1 MPPTWFAEA
10 KIGDLALWELLEHK
24 NPGGTLAQVAQALD
38 YLHMNQGLLE
48 PYSSQYPLVEPREL
62 TPPFDAPLIE
72 YRDLPAFSMV
82 ALDRTLSYQ
91 DEGFQYDQLFAEGDP
106 PDRALAAANRATL
119 RQRMPRNLRPE
130 MEKTLGQAGP
140 TPVRQYV
147 QLLPLLTCM
156 DRGHVL
162 ARDGGGQLHLAG
174 VFASFPSD
182 LDGEIKR
189 FGRRVGK
196 FLPGDNQA
204 YALHRQFVYNFL
216 MEQTGF
222 PVCGERHTSASLF
235 ARRLLRHR
243 ENFIVKVLGHSDRA
257 ITTLTSLGSRDRLPR
272 VEKAALVQTTACNPA
287 GKRQI
292 ADGGYFVDPQREVV
306 LLRVHY
312 NQHSYHPANVLE
324 DRALSVA
331 SQEIIH
337 PISGEVL
344 TGLDVLGLSLDRV
357 LVLQDIVRGE
367 HAGSIVYH
375 GLERLSSTTEP
386 QARLKFLSAW
396 LNKHRNILADY
407 SSDQFDRCLKV
418 IYSYLDEPA
427 QRAEM
432 KRYPELYE
440 EARQTVRDV
449 KWAHRLRLLEKLVK
463 NRADA
468 FGRQFKHVQILII
481 LTHVLSQEAEELSQQ
496 HPRQLDKL
504 LGICA
509 GYLKNPYLR
518 RRYLSKEPQTTVE
531 REVLGH
537 HRLLTTLVE
546 RYRERLAA
554 VDGAGPRD

>member
-1 MPPTWFAEA
+1 M
-10 KIGDLALWELLEHK
+10 
-24 NPGGTLAQVAQALD
+24 AQVAQAMD
-38 YLHMNQGLLE
+38 YLHVHQGLLD
-48 PYSSQYPLVEPREL
+48 PYSAQYPLVEPREL
-62 TPPFDAPLIE
+62 IPPFDAPFIE

-82 ALDRTLSYQ
+82 TLDRELSYQ

-106 PDRALAAANRATL
+106 PDRSLAAANRAIL

-130 MEKTLGQAGP
+130 MEKVLGHEGP

-147 QLLPLLTCM
+147 QLLPLLMSM

-162 ARDGGGQLHLAG
+162 ARDQEGQIHLAG

-196 FLPGDNQA
+196 FAPGDNQA
-204 YALHRQFVYNFL
+204 YAVNRQFVYNFL

-222 PVCGERHTSASLF
+222 PICGERHTSAALF

-243 ENFIVKVLGHSDRA
+243 QSFIVKVLGHSDRA
-257 ITTLTSLGSRDRLPR
+257 ITTLTSLGARGRLPR
-272 VEKAALVQTTACNPA
+272 VEKAALVQTTACNKA
-287 GKRQI
+287 GRSQI
-292 ADGGYFVDPQREVV
+292 AQGGYFVDPQREVV

-312 NQHSYHPANVLE
+312 TQHAYHPANVLE

-337 PISGEVL
+337 PLSGQVL
-344 TGLDVLGLSLDRV
+344 RGLDVLGLSLDRV

-367 HAGSIVYH
+367 HQGSIVYN
-375 GLERLSSTTEP
+375 GLERLTSTADP
-386 QARLKFLSAW
+386 QMRLKFLSAW
-396 LNKHRNILADY
+396 LNKHRHILADY
-407 SSDQFDRCLKV
+407 SAEQFDRCLKV
-418 IYSYLDEPA
+418 IYSSYLDDPER
-427 QRAEM
+427 RADM

-449 KWAHRLRLLEKLVK
+449 KWAHRLRLLEKLVR

-481 LTHVLSQEAEELSQQ
+481 LTHVLSQEAEDLAQKHPQQ
-496 HPRQLDKL
+496 LEKL
-504 LGICA
+504 LTICA
-509 GYLKNPYLR
+509 GYLKNSYLR
-518 RRYLSKEPQTTVE
+518 RRYFSLEPQTTVE
-531 REVLGH
+531 REVVGH
-537 HRLLTTLVE
+537 HRLLTSLVT
-546 RYRERLAA
+546 RYRQQLA
-554 VDGAGPRD
+554 RR